1 MIRVLLDVS
10 SPALRAGLRALLS
23 SDRTIKVLASPDSL
37 DDDNEADVVIT
48 SASRASLSKLE
59 VDSVTFTVPQV

>member
-23 SDRTIKVLASPDSL
+23 SDKTIRIVNDSL
-37 DDDNEADVVIT
+37 DEDDPGTEADVVVT
-48 SASRASLSKLE
+48 SASPASFSNASATL
-59 VDSVTFTVPQV
+59 TT